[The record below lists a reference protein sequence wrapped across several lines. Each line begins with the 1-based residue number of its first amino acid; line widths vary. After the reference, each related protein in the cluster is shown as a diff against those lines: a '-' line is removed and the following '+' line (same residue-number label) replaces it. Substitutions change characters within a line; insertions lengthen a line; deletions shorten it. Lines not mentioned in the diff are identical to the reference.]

1 LIQNK
6 KKRCQMSFTFYFPT
20 KLVFSEEAGS
30 DLLVE
35 LASASPDSVLLL
47 TDKGII
53 QAGIAE
59 IILTKLTE
67 KGFTPVVFDD
77 IPGNPNVPDVK
88 KALAAIEGKHI
99 THVVALGGGSV
110 LDVAKA
116 VGLLLGDPE
125 LDYEEVQWRRQTIKK
140 APLPVIGIP
149 TTAGT
154 GSEVTHVAVVGDSK
168 GFKMGVLHP
177 AMFMKTAIIDGSLML
192 SLPPQLTSTTGM
204 DSLVHAIEAFL
215 SKKANPVSDMFAL
228 SAIRTIVKWLP
239 DAYKNGSHLEARK
252 QMAMAATLAGISFD
266 QSSLGLVHA
275 LAGPLCGTYHL
286 HHGLGVATLLPVTL
300 EYDAPAIPADRWSM
314 LREAL
319 GLPSD
324 AQADVLGDFAR
335 QLLKTLDMP
344 TRLSEVGLKTED
356 IPAIAETATKM
367 AMIGMNIRPA
377 TAEDCRKVLEAGL

>member
-1 LIQNK
+1 
-6 KKRCQMSFTFYFPT
+6 MSFTFYFPT

-35 LASASPDSVLLL
+35 LASAAPDGVLLL

-53 QAGIAE
+53 QAGIASK
-59 IILTKLTE
+59 ILSKLEE

-77 IPGNPNVPDVK
+77 IPGNPNIPDVK

-125 LDYEEVQWRRQTIKK
+125 LDYEEVQWHRQAIKK

-192 SLPPQLTSTTGM
+192 SLPPQMTSTTGM

-215 SKKANPVSDMFAL
+215 SRKANPVSDMFAL
-228 SAIRTIVKWLP
+228 SAIRSIVKWLP
-239 DAYKNGSHLEARK
+239 EAYKNGSNLEARK

-286 HHGLGVATLLPVTL
+286 HHGLGVATLLPATI
-300 EYDAPAIPADRWSM
+300 EFDATAIPTERWVS
-314 LREAL
+314 LRDAL
-319 GLPSD
+319 GLPQD
-324 AQADVLGDFAR
+324 AKPEGLGNFAR
-335 QLLKTLDMP
+335 KLLKTLDMP
-344 TRLSEVGLKTED
+344 TRLSEVGLKAED
-356 IPAIAETATKM
+356 IPVIAETATKM
-367 AMIGMNIRPA
+367 AMIGLNVRPA
-377 TAEDCRKVLEAGL
+377 DVEDCKKVLEAGL

>member
-1 LIQNK
+1 
-6 KKRCQMSFTFYFPT
+6 MSFTFYFPT

-35 LASASPDSVLLL
+35 LASAAPDGVLLL

-53 QAGIAE
+53 QAGIATK
-59 IILTKLTE
+59 ILSKLEE

-77 IPGNPNVPDVK
+77 IPGNPNIPDVK

-125 LDYEEVQWRRQTIKK
+125 LDYEEVQWHRQAIKK
-140 APLPVIGIP
+140 TPLPVIGIP

-192 SLPPQLTSTTGM
+192 SLPPQMTSTTGM

-215 SKKANPVSDMFAL
+215 SRKANPVSDIFAL
-228 SAIRTIVKWLP
+228 SAIRSIVKWLP
-239 DAYKNGSHLEARK
+239 EAYKNGSNLEARK

-286 HHGLGVATLLPVTL
+286 HHGLGVATLLPATI
-300 EYDAPAIPADRWSM
+300 EFDAPAIPTERWVS
-314 LREAL
+314 LRDAL
-319 GLPSD
+319 GLPQD
-324 AQADVLGDFAR
+324 AKPEGLGNFAR
-335 QLLKTLDMP
+335 KLLKTLDMP
-344 TRLSEVGLKTED
+344 TRLSEVGLKAED
-356 IPAIAETATKM
+356 IPVIAETATKM
-367 AMIGMNIRPA
+367 AMIGLNVRPA
-377 TAEDCRKVLEAGL
+377 DVEDCKKVLEAGL

>member
-1 LIQNK
+1 
-6 KKRCQMSFTFYFPT
+6 MSFSFYFPT
-20 KLVFSEEAGS
+20 KLIFSEEAGS
-30 DLLVE
+30 DLLLE
-35 LASASPDSVLLL
+35 LVSAPKDGVLLL
-47 TDKGII
+47 TDKGIM
-53 QAGIAE
+53 QAGIADKV
-59 IILTKLTE
+59 LGKLHE
-67 KGFTPVVFDD
+67 NGFQPVVFDD

-88 KALAAIEGKHI
+88 KALAAIAGKQI

-125 LDYEEVQWRRQTIKK
+125 LDYEEVQWRRQQIKK

-192 SLPPQLTSTTGM
+192 SLPKQLTSTTGM
-204 DSLVHAIEAFL
+204 DSLVHAIEAYL
-215 SKKANPVSDMFAL
+215 SKKANQVSDLFAL
-228 SAIRTIVKWLP
+228 EAIRTIVKWLP
-239 DAYKNGSHLEARK
+239 EAFQNGSNLEARK

-286 HHGLGVATLLPVTL
+286 HHGLGVATLLPATL
-300 EYDAPAIPADRWSM
+300 EFDAPAIPAERWEP
-314 LREAL
+314 LRNAL
-319 GLPSD
+319 NLPTD
-324 AQADVLGDFAR
+324 AKPDSLGQFAR
-335 QLLKTLDMP
+335 NLLQVLDMP
-344 TRLSEVGLKTED
+344 TQLSEVGLKAED
-356 IPAIAETATKM
+356 IPAIAESATKM
-367 AMIGMNIRPA
+367 AMIGFNVRAA
-377 TAEDCRKVLEAGL
+377 TAEDCKKVLEAGL

>member
-1 LIQNK
+1 
-6 KKRCQMSFTFYFPT
+6 MSFTFYFPT

-35 LASASPDSVLLL
+35 LASAAPDGVLLL

-53 QAGIAE
+53 QAGIASK
-59 IILTKLTE
+59 ILSKLEE

-77 IPGNPNVPDVK
+77 IPGNPNIPDVK
-88 KALAAIEGKHI
+88 KALAAIEGKLI

-125 LDYEEVQWRRQTIKK
+125 LDYEEVQWHRQAIKK
-140 APLPVIGIP
+140 TPLPVIGIP

-192 SLPPQLTSTTGM
+192 SLPPQMTSTTGM

-215 SKKANPVSDMFAL
+215 SRKANPVSDIFAL
-228 SAIRTIVKWLP
+228 SAIRSIVKWLP
-239 DAYKNGSHLEARK
+239 EAYKNGSNLEARK

-286 HHGLGVATLLPVTL
+286 HHGLGVATLLPATI
-300 EYDAPAIPADRWSM
+300 EFDAPAIPTERWVS
-314 LREAL
+314 LRDAL
-319 GLPSD
+319 GLPQD
-324 AQADVLGDFAR
+324 AKPEGLGNFAR
-335 QLLKTLDMP
+335 KLLKTLDMP
-344 TRLSEVGLKTED
+344 TRLSEVGLKAED
-356 IPAIAETATKM
+356 IPVIAETATKM
-367 AMIGMNIRPA
+367 AMIGLNVRPA
-377 TAEDCRKVLEAGL
+377 DVEDCKKVLEAGL

>member
-1 LIQNK
+1 
-6 KKRCQMSFTFYFPT
+6 MSFTFNFTT
-20 KLVFSEEAGS
+20 KLIFSEEAGS
-30 DLLVE
+30 DLLLE
-35 LASASPDSVLLL
+35 LASAPLDGVLIL

-53 QAGIAE
+53 QAGIAKK
-59 IILTKLTE
+59 ILSKLEE
-67 KGFTPVVFDD
+67 KGFTPVVFDE

-125 LDYEEVQWRRQTIKK
+125 LDYEEVQWRRQNIKK

-192 SLPPQLTSTTGM
+192 SLPPQLTATTGM

-228 SAIRTIVKWLP
+228 SAIRAIVKWLP
-239 DAYKNGSHLEARK
+239 EAYKNGSNLEARK

-286 HHGLGVATLLPVTL
+286 HHGLGVATLLPATL
-300 EYDAPAIPADRWSM
+300 EFDAPAIPIDRWES
-314 LREAL
+314 LRFAL
-319 GLPSD
+319 GLPEG
-324 AQADVLGDFAR
+324 AKADVLVDFAR
-335 QLLKTLDMP
+335 QLLKTLDLP
-344 TRLSEVGLKTED
+344 THLSEVGLVAEQ

-367 AMIGMNIRPA
+367 AMIGFNVRSA
-377 TAEDCRKVLEAGL
+377 DVEDCKKVLEAGL